1 MFKKDKTED
10 APPAEATKQE
20 ETAYEDSWYRS
31 LKAMAE
37 REDDQ
42 QDEKQDEPVG
52 TPED

>member
-1 MFKKDKTED
+1 MFKKDKTEE
-10 APPAEATKQE
+10 APKVDTPKKD

>member
-1 MFKKDKTED
+1 MFKKDKIEE
-10 APPAEATKQE
+10 APVADSPKKKD

-37 REDDQ
+37 RED
-42 QDEKQDEPVG
+42 QDEQVG